1 MLEAEFLAGVTEV
14 EGFVTTAV
22 VGHDA
27 GDCDAEA
34 CKVIH
39 SGLEEGYGAFGFFVR
54 QYLGEG
60 DAGMIVYADV
70 DELPT
75 DAPAIAL
82 TGAIAGDAVARYF
95 SKRPSFL
102 MSMWIISPGA
112 SRS

>member
-27 GDCDAEA
+27 GDGDAEA
-34 CKVIH
+34 FIVIH

-54 QYLGEG
+54 QYPGES

-75 DAPAIAL
+75 DAPVVAL
-82 TGAIAGDAVARYF
+82 AGAITGDAVADLIEAAEL
-95 SKRPSFL
+95 L
-102 MSMWIISPGA
+102 MSMWIISPGVA
-112 SRS
+112 RS